1 MMSLLIQKFI
11 NAKNSKW
18 KSLLFF
24 FSKFTFI
31 IIWVILLETK
41 RKMYIW
47 LEKVGKLIAKQRN
60 IKKLHKNNNQDFNY
74 TYDILGRLE
83 ESNINNIYKTKYKYI
98 TYGNKTT
105 TIIDEVD
112 DNGIIYNYI
121 YDKLGNITE
130 IYKNNSLTN
139 KYYYDTHSQLIKK
152 VIFIYYYFW
161 RMNFQLHLNVL

>member
-1 MMSLLIQKFI
+1 MQNK
-11 NAKNSKW
+11 
-18 KSLLFF
+18 
-24 FSKFTFI
+24 
-31 IIWVILLETK
+31 ET
-41 RKMYIW
+41 
-47 LEKVGKLIAKQRN
+47 L
-60 IKKLHKNNNQDFNY
+60 KKLHKNNNQDFNY

-98 TYGNKTT
+98 THGNKTT

-112 DNGIIYNYI
+112 DNGIIYKYK

-152 VIFIYYYFW
+152 VIFIYYYF
-161 RMNFQLHLNVL
+161 